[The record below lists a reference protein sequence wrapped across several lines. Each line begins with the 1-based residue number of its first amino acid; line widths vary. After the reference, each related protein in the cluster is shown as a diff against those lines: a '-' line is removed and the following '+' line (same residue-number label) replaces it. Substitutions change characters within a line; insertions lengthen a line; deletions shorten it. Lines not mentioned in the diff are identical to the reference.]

1 MAATIYQTPQNLCSK
16 HGFFLLFLHKYS
28 IIYKN
33 DYDVEGYDR
42 MKLDAGNEIPL
53 YQQLKEALKA
63 AIKNGTFP
71 SGEKIPTETEL
82 SEQFKVSRITV
93 RRAVE
98 ELCQEDFL
106 SKKQGK
112 GTYVKHNK
120 VKRKIEH
127 LLSFGQACEANGMVP
142 SRLVTKRKVIS
153 LNSEDAAAM
162 GVEAGTSAIFI
173 QRVNLA
179 DGYPIMCENN
189 YYPYER
195 FSFLLEESLDCS
207 LYKLLEEKHQIKV
220 TYSTGSY
227 LDIVRASG
235 EVGKLLRVSNGEPL
249 FFLYCQIHDQN
260 HDLIHIGKQYIIG
273 EQYRF
278 YLEDYKI

>member
-1 MAATIYQTPQNLCSK
+1 
-16 HGFFLLFLHKYS
+16 
-28 IIYKN
+28 
-33 DYDVEGYDR
+33 

-53 YQQLKEALKA
+53 YQQLKEELKT

-71 SGEKIPTETEL
+71 CGEKIPTETEL

-142 SRLVTKRKVIS
+142 SRLVTKRKIVNLS
-153 LNSEDAAAM
+153 SDDAAVM
-162 GVEAGTSAIFI
+162 GVEPGSPAVFI
-173 QRVNLA
+173 QRVNMA
-179 DGYPIMCENN
+179 DGFPIMCENN

-195 FSFLLEESLDCS
+195 FSFLLEESMDCS
-207 LYKLLEEKHQIKV
+207 LYKLLADKYQIKV
-220 TYSTGSY
+220 TYSTDSY
-227 LDIVRASG
+227 LDIVRSSG
-235 EVGKLLRVSNGEPL
+235 EISKLLHVSNGEPL
-249 FFLYCQIHDQN
+249 FFLYCQIYDQD
-260 HDLIHIGKQYIIG
+260 HKLIHIGKQYIIG